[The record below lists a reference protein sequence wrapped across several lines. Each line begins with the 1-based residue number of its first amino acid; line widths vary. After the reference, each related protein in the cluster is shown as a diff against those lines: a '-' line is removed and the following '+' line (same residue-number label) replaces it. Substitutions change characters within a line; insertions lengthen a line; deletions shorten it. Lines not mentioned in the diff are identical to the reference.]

1 MLLQLNKKLTLINY
15 FEEHKTDYVLLNAE
29 IMPWNLKAKELVC
42 SQYAHVAE
50 NAVLDRSL
58 LKEKLSAALPAD
70 SELQIWLDE
79 YEEKL

>member
-1 MLLQLNKKLTLINY
+1 MLLQLNEELTRINY
-15 FEEHKTDYVLLNAE
+15 FVEHKTDYVLLDAE
-29 IMPWNLKAKELVC
+29 IMPWNLKAKEWIS